1 MLKLRKSIRHYNLNK
16 NGVNSEGWDF
26 NIVNNNNNN
35 YNENSDKM
43 PLPNNDNHINPLK
56 RLQKSLQ
63 NFQVR
68 AEKDWAKKRRPDEW
82 DSNYDQ
88 GKTKKVKNKNNYDGS
103 VGIGKKLQKAYEAK
117 HMILST
123 I

>member
-1 MLKLRKSIRHYNLNK
+1 MLGNLVWALVSQLTIIDYWLGLN
-16 NGVNSEGWDF
+16 F
-26 NIVNNNNNN
+26 
-35 YNENSDKM
+35 
-43 PLPNNDNHINPLK
+43 PLK

-68 AEKDWAKKRRPDEW
+68 EEKDWAKKRRPDEW

-88 GKTKKVKNKNNYDGS
+88 GKTKKVKNKNNYDRS
-103 VGIGKKLQKAYEAK
+103 VGIGKKLQKVYEAK